1 MRGVLACLPAL
12 LLGGCVLW
20 GADQREEAPQA
31 SSAPAAARPPPE
43 RTALLQRRRE
53 IPPNPELERS
63 RALIEQAARDPTVS
77 QHFQDDLARA
87 RAALDQAVMI
97 WNEEKGRLDTDDE
110 EWLQMRHLNYMA
122 RQRTALAVMKARGL
136 DARREL
142 EALQS
147 TAPPRRPEAAVAESE
162 ATPPAVPLALRALQP
177 RRETRGL
184 VLTLGEQH
192 FEPGQARLIN
202 SDTLLDAV
210 LQYLVAHP
218 ATSLACEGYS
228 DGAAA
233 QKLSQQ
239 RARAVQQA
247 LLERGLELSRV
258 TAVGYGSAGGAGA
271 RVELVISDTPPPDF
285 DGD

>member
-1 MRGVLACLPAL
+1 MRTLAVPAATL
-12 LLGGCVLW
+12 LLSACMLW
-20 GADQREEAPQA
+20 GGSPRE
-31 SSAPAAARPPPE
+31 
-43 RTALLQRRRE
+43 T
-53 IPPNPELERS
+53 PPNPELERS
-63 RALIEQAARDPTVS
+63 RALIAQAASNPTIAE
-77 QHFQDDLARA
+77 HFQDDLARA

-110 EWLQMRHLNYMA
+110 EWLEMRHLNYMA

-147 TAPPRRPEAAVAESE
+147 ATPPRRPEAAEPRRE
-162 ATPPAVPLALRALQP
+162 ALPSAVPPALRGLQP
-177 RRETRGL
+177 RQEARGL

-192 FEPGQARLIN
+192 FEPGQARLVN
-202 SDTLLDAV
+202 SDALLDAV

-239 RARAVQQA
+239 RARVVQQE

-258 TAVGYGSAGGAGA
+258 TAVGYGSAGGGGA

-285 DGD
+285 GGD